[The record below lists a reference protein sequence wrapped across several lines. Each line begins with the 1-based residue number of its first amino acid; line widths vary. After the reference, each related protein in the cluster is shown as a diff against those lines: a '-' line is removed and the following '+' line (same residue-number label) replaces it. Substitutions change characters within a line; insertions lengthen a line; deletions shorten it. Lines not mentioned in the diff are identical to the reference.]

1 MGVQTHQY
9 YLQDLYAWLSVGLGL
24 GAANALPGTLS
35 GAAGVMVLQAGTTL
49 WKRRVGSGNLS
60 SAMARVVD

>member
-1 MGVQTHQY
+1 MGMQTHQY
-9 YLQDLYAWLSVGLGL
+9 YLQDLYAWLSGGLGV

-49 WKRRVGSGNLS
+49 WKRRAGSGNLS
-60 SAMARVVD
+60 SAMAQVVD